1 MKLKDSS
8 FIPKPSL
15 SFDFEFDINDDSQL
29 LFVFGKI
36 LYKNRRHG
44 DAPKFEIY
52 THSTIYTYF
61 KSIEGN

>member
-29 LFVFGKI
+29 LFVFGNIKI
-36 LYKNRRHG
+36 DATATRRSLKYIHI
-44 DAPKFEIY
+44 PQYILIL
-52 THSTIYTYF
+52 SQ
-61 KSIEGN
+61 